1 MSSDILKISVNNPL
15 NNESVVDYK
24 DECES
29 VIYDEWL
36 EDFYFDKY
44 SYKEVRCVF
53 SNLEYMVPDG
63 DEGYEPIEYID
74 DYMEEYDLGGY
85 KIKYLSNQPNDL
97 EGGFFYVVI
106 KFRIIVND
114 VEVILI
120 IDYYDCS
127 DTDCTFSYDTNTN
140 ITEDLIYKE
149 IYNIHQRWLP
159 VKEAYGTWN
168 RIKNSA

>member
-1 MSSDILKISVNNPL
+1 MVKKIIHKITVSIILPLIEIILNQKSQDIKLARQIKAL
-15 NNESVVDYK
+15 FETA
-24 DECES
+24 
-29 VIYDEWL
+29 
-36 EDFYFDKY
+36 
-44 SYKEVRCVF
+44 
-53 SNLEYMVPDG
+53 
-63 DEGYEPIEYID
+63 EYID